1 MRENYVYPVLINKQN
16 DGSLLV
22 SAPDFPGQVTDAT
35 TEEEA
40 IISAQEL
47 IALCIIDNEEKG
59 LDNPSPSE
67 ESQMSLTQNQKLIY
81 VHLWMPYFRNAAK
94 EIFVKKTLTITQWL
108 DLLAKEKD
116 LNFSAVLVKGLKKE
130 LGIDIR

>member
-1 MRENYVYPVLINKQN
+1 MKENYVYPILISKQEN
-16 DGSLLV
+16 GTILV
-22 SAPDFPGQVTDAT
+22 SALDFPGQVTEAI

-40 IISAQEL
+40 ITSAQEL

-94 EIFVKKTLTITQWL
+94 EIFVKKTLTIPQWL